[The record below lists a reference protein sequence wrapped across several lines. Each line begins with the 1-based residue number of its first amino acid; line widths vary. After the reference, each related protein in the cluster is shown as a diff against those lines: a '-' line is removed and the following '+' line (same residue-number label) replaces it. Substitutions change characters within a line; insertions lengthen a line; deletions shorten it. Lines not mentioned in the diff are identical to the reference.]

1 MTMPSTIDRDD
12 DVSTSLF
19 LGQYAVA
26 RFIAFEPSLIQLTS
40 AASTG
45 VHTFFRSTLV
55 LPWLTSRRVFSEK
68 MELRKSRIQ
77 TLLLAPMDVEGQ
89 NS

>member
-1 MTMPSTIDRDD
+1 MERLLHDHAFHDCDD

-45 VHTFFRSTLV
+45 VYNL
-55 LPWLTSRRVFSEK
+55 LPQHPCLTMVEIA
-68 MELRKSRIQ
+68 KSLQREYGIKE
-77 TLLLAPMDVEGQ
+77 VEDSDPPSSANGR
-89 NS
+89 